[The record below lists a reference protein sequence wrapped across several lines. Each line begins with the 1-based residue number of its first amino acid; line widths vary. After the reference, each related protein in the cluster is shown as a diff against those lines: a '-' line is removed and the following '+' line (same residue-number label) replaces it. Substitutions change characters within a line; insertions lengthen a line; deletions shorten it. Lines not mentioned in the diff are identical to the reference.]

1 MVSRRKKGK
10 MITTQNR
17 TSTIQASLDFS
28 DVEST
33 NLLTLYSRAIESR
46 SDDPIL
52 SDPYA
57 ERIVDLIDQQ
67 IADSKDPL
75 LRLLNQKEVDPRL
88 VVHAAL
94 RARKYDQYAQEYLAR
109 HPGGVVVN
117 LGCGMDTRFQR
128 IDDGQL
134 RLFDLDLPEV
144 IGLKRRILPEGE
156 RYQMIAASVFEY
168 HWMDQVAAAAGGPL
182 IFLAEGLFM
191 YLDPDKVKA
200 LVLEIQA
207 RFPGSELVC
216 ELVNKGWIE
225 GWRGKMGAVK
235 MQRQLKIGAG
245 ARFTFGV
252 DTPDELESWNPGI
265 EFLEQWSYF
274 DSNHPKLG
282 WMRLFR
288 HLALFRGVQYTAH
301 YRLNPA

>member
-1 MVSRRKKGK
+1 

-17 TSTIQASLDFS
+17 TATTQASLDFS

-52 SDPYA
+52 SDPHA
-57 ERIVDLIDQQ
+57 ERIVDLIDRR
-67 IADSKDPL
+67 IANSKDPL
-75 LRLLNQKEVDPRL
+75 LRMLYRKEVDPRL
-88 VVHAAL
+88 VVHSAL
-94 RARKYDQYAQEYLAR
+94 RARKYDQYAQKFLGH
-109 HPGGVVVN
+109 HPGGMVVN

-128 IDDGQL
+128 IDDGEL
-134 RLFDLDLPEV
+134 RFFDLDLPEV
-144 IGLKRRILPEGE
+144 IDLKRSILPESE
-156 RYQMIAASVFEY
+156 RYRMIAASVFDY
-168 HWMDQVAAAAGGPL
+168 RWMDQVAVAAGGPL
-182 IFLAEGLFM
+182 LFLAEGLLM
-191 YLDPDKVKA
+191 YLDPGKVKA

-216 ELVNKGWIE
+216 ELANKSWIE
-225 GWRGKMGAVK
+225 GWRGKMGAKK

-252 DTPDELESWNPGI
+252 DSPDELESWNPGI

-288 HLALFRGVQYTAH
+288 HLELFRCVQYTVH
-301 YRLNPA
+301 YRLNPAR